1 MCHSPSNPSQ
11 LMAFEHLIQIS
22 ETFKPVSYSLWQSV
36 HCWKMNDRE
45 SPLWNCCI
53 LVLCIIK
60 NFDFFT
66 LFFSR
71 KRVKSEMLS
80 LISRMKSEM
89 KMPWNRDREWKVK
102 WKGLE
107 SEIENEKW
115 NENASRS
122 RSRSEMTTKFSR
134 ILEKR
139 DSRRLLQLI
148 IINIIN

>member
-1 MCHSPSNPSQ
+1 
-11 LMAFEHLIQIS
+11 MAFEHLIQIS
-22 ETFKPVSYSLWQSV
+22 KAFKPVSYSLWQSV

-45 SPLWNCCI
+45 SPLGNCCI

-60 NFDFFT
+60 KIKLYT

-89 KMPWNRDREWKVK
+89 RMPWNRDREWKVK

-107 SEIENEKW
+107 IEIESEKW

-122 RSRSEMTTKFSR
+122 RSRSEISREFSR
-134 ILEKR
+134 NSWESRNPEKIQLLVQILF
-139 DSRRLLQLI
+139 I
-148 IINIIN
+148 